1 MAGTDVG
8 KTCYHVGMATKAQP
22 AQYTIR
28 GIPAEVDRALRK
40 TSAER
45 GVSLNQLVVEKLMAA
60 TGVGMRRANF
70 SDLVGTWTE
79 DPAFDSAVAAFREV
93 DEEMWR

>member
-1 MAGTDVG
+1 MGV
-8 KTCYHVGMATKAQP
+8 KAQP

-28 GIPAEVDRALRK
+28 GIPADVDRALRK
-40 TSAER
+40 ASAER

-60 TGVGMRRANF
+60 TGVGTRRANF
-70 SDLVGTWTE
+70 SDLVGTWIE
-79 DPAFDSAVAAFREV
+79 DREFDSAVAAFRQV